1 MTDLT
6 MAHLVTIYDEQLRR
20 WLTARGF
27 RLGWIP
33 RTIVVEED
41 FWEDVNRERK
51 PGNSIEEALRTALQ
65 KGGEPPPGWRI
76 Q

>member
-1 MTDLT
+1 
-6 MAHLVTIYDEQLRR
+6 MAHLVTIYDEQLRG
-20 WLTARGF
+20 WLSARGF

-41 FWEDVNRERK
+41 FWEEVSRELN
-51 PGNSIEEALRTALQ
+51 PGTSIEEALRQALQ
-65 KGGEPPPGWRI
+65 KRGDQPTGERI

>member
-1 MTDLT
+1 
-6 MAHLVTIYDEQLRR
+6 MAHLVTVYDKQLRE
-20 WLTARGF
+20 WLSERGF

-41 FWEDVNRERK
+41 FCEEVSRELN
-51 PGNSIEEALRTALQ
+51 PGISIEEALRKTLQ
-65 KGGEPPPGWRI
+65 KKGNQPAGWRI